1 MEIIFP
7 SICAGLSQAIVGHP
21 MDTAKVLIQN
31 NIKLRNLTIIDYYKG
46 FKYPL
51 LVSLLFNGTIFP
63 SYEYL
68 NNNINNS
75 FLTGGLVGTIVTP
88 FVFTFETLKI
98 LKQTNKQITKKKL
111 LNTNG
116 LITTLTRESLA
127 MSIYFSSYNYFKKHD
142 YNSFIGGSLSGF
154 SNWLVTYPI
163 DVIKNR
169 QIAQQISFTEAYKQ
183 GYLYKG
189 LSITL
194 FRAVLVNGCIFFTYE
209 QSNKLFNKKKKYN
222 SIK

>member
-1 MEIIFP
+1 MEIFFP

-31 NIKLRNLTIIDYYKG
+31 NIKLRNLTINDYYKG

-51 LVSLLFNGTIFP
+51 LLSLLFNGTIFP

-142 YNSFIGGSLSGF
+142 YNSFIGGSMSGF

-209 QSNKLFNKKKKYN
+209 QSNKLFNKKNKYN

>member
-1 MEIIFP
+1 MEIFFP

-31 NIKLRNLTIIDYYKG
+31 NIKLRNLTINDYYKG

-51 LVSLLFNGTIFP
+51 LLSLLFNGTVFP

-75 FLTGGLVGTIVTP
+75 FLTGGLVGIIVTP
-88 FVFTFETLKI
+88 LVFTCETIKI
-98 LKQTNKQITKKKL
+98 LKQINKQITKKKL

-142 YNSFIGGSLSGF
+142 YNSFIGGSMSGF

-163 DVIKNR
+163 DVIKTR

-209 QSNKLFNKKKKYN
+209 QSNKLFNKKNKYN

>member
-1 MEIIFP
+1 MEIFFP

-31 NIKLRNLTIIDYYKG
+31 NIKLSNLTIIDYYKG

-51 LVSLLFNGTIFP
+51 LLSLLFNGTIFP

-142 YNSFIGGSLSGF
+142 YNSFIGGSMSGF

-209 QSNKLFNKKKKYN
+209 QSNKLFNKNNKYN

>member
-1 MEIIFP
+1 MDIFFP
-7 SICAGLSQAIVGHP
+7 SLCAGLSQAIVGHP
-21 MDTAKVLIQN
+21 IDTAKVLIQN
-31 NIKLRNLTIIDYYKG
+31 NITVRGLTIKDYYKG

-51 LVSLLFNGTIFP
+51 FLSLLFNGTVFP
-63 SYEYL
+63 SYKYL

-75 FLTGGLVGTIVTP
+75 FVTGGLVGIIVTP
-88 FVFTFETLKI
+88 FVFTCETLKI
-98 LKQTNKQITKKKL
+98 LKQTNKQITKEKL
-111 LNTNG
+111 LSTNG
-116 LITTLTRESLA
+116 FITTLSRESLA
-127 MSIYFSSYNYFKKHD
+127 TGIFFSSYNYCKKHN
-142 YNSFIGGSLSGF
+142 YNSFIGGSISGF

-169 QIAQQISFTEAYKQ
+169 QIAQQVSFTEAYKQ

-209 QSNKLFNKKKKYN
+209 QSNKLFNKQVH
-222 SIK
+222 S